1 MDVLWVGPGGGGL
14 CGNRVPRPAC
24 TRANARPVFATCWVS
39 GLRGVLLIDV
49 KKYRVVVEA
58 VTSEESETVH
68 RIRRCR
74 GEVYLD
80 ISLVRLDRRQIGFR
94 AVDCWRRRAKRERI
108 VRRLFSRN
116 AVLGFGHRRAFPAA
130 GASGNSRG
138 GQARDNEDNEN
149 DVERLSVE
157 DYVYWKRRLCPS
169 PSLVICWASPAPP
182 LSSGQA

>member
-1 MDVLWVGPGGGGL
+1 W
-14 CGNRVPRPAC
+14 R
-24 TRANARPVFATCWVS
+24 S
-39 GLRGVLLIDV
+39 GLSGVLLIDLEE
-49 KKYRVVVEA
+49 YRVVVGA
-58 VTSEESETVH
+58 VPSEESETVH

-138 GQARDNEDNEN
+138 GQAPAQEDNEN
-149 DVERLSVE
+149 TEERLSLD
-157 DYVYWKRRLCPS
+157 DYVDCERLLCRF
-169 PSLVICWASPAPP
+169 L
-182 LSSGQA
+182 